1 MEAGGITPAGSGRV
15 LRLDPFTLPVRFPAK
30 DAGADGQIRQIEL
43 YRERVV
49 LRRAVCGIRMA
60 VKVPVAAFRGVV
72 LRLVPEDGKEPAA
85 IAVILDHRD
94 AGLSVPLFATCD
106 GDDVVAVWRSWGRV
120 LGLPL
125 LFAERDGKLHEPF
138 PRLGAVSIAEPAP
151 RRRRI
156 SPLKRRR
163 PSILL
168 RRKPG
173 RPAAKPAVHRD
184 EREIIARN

>member
-1 MEAGGITPAGSGRV
+1 MEAGGITPAGASRA

-30 DAGADGQIRQIEL
+30 DAGADGQIRQVEL
-43 YRERVV
+43 GRERVV

-60 VKVPVAAFRGVV
+60 VGVPVAAFRGVV
-72 LRLVPEDGKEPAA
+72 LRLLPEDGQDAAA
-85 IAVILDHRD
+85 IAVVLDHRD
-94 AGLSVPLFATCD
+94 AGLSVPLFIASD
-106 GDDVVAVWRSWGRV
+106 GDEIVAVWKSWGRV

-125 LFAERDGKLHEPF
+125 LLAERDGKLHEPF
-138 PRLGAVSIAEPAP
+138 PRLGGVGIAAPAP
-151 RRRRI
+151 RRRRH

-163 PSILL
+163 PSLLL

-173 RPAAKPAVHRD
+173 RPVANAAVHRH